1 MRKILYFRSETF
13 RYTPLAP
20 MDNLQQHTIYVKLP
34 RKEATPPEVVAE
46 VKNQLFDGFVKRL
59 VELLDFYDMD
69 AVKDYLN
76 KLNTLLAKDKDW
88 SPYAAEAILALEE
101 IEREKI
107 QERQNQEQ
115 ARMEAIIKAAS
126 HTVYYGDHIEKKF
139 VQNEVG
145 HVDSGGSG
153 IIVNK

>member
-1 MRKILYFRSETF
+1 
-13 RYTPLAP
+13 
-20 MDNLQQHTIYVKLP
+20 MDSAQTHIKYVRLP
-34 RKEATPPEVVAE
+34 HEEAVAPEVVAA
-46 VKNQLFDGFVKRL
+46 VKKQLFDGYVQRL

>member
-1 MRKILYFRSETF
+1 
-13 RYTPLAP
+13 
-20 MDNLQQHTIYVKLP
+20 MDSAQTHIKYVRLP
-34 RKEATPPEVVAE
+34 HEEAVAPEVVAA
-46 VKNQLFDGFVKRL
+46 VKKQLFDGYVQRL

-107 QERQNQEQ
+107 QARQNMEQ
-115 ARMEAIIKAAS
+115 ARMEAMIKAS
-126 HTVYYGDHIEKKF
+126 TNTVYYGDHIEKKF

-145 HVDSGGSG
+145 HVDAGGSG
-153 IIVNK
+153 IVVNK